1 MITTDS
7 IIPIAEARVLIV
19 DDDPTI
25 LDVLSD
31 YLASINMESVTA
43 EDGQAAL
50 QLATEQDFD
59 VAIVDLGL
67 PGISGL
73 ETIRRFKHIRPE
85 TEIIIFTGN
94 ASLESSLEAIREQVF
109 AYLCKPTGLHEIQL
123 VVSNAAERRK
133 LLRENK
139 MLIEQL
145 ERERS
150 ALKKQVKSA
159 QRALEHQISSAPEF
173 VGESAAIHRVR
184 QMIAEVAPTDMTVL
198 IRGESGTGKDVVARM
213 IHLHSGS
220 GEASFVKIN
229 CPAVPESLMESELFG
244 HERGAFTGSDRKK
257 PGRFEL
263 AENGTIFLDEIGEIP
278 MSMQVKLL
286 QAIEHKEFTRLG
298 GDRTIKVNTRI
309 QAATNAPLELQ
320 LEEGKFRSDLY
331 FRLNEYSITVPPLRE
346 RAEDIPLLVR
356 YFIQKYGEKYDRLDL
371 ALSSSTFSLMMNY
384 SWPGNV
390 RELETLMRR
399 FALTGREEILRQ
411 EMENL
416 AAELPQPTRNIGMK
430 PSFVYQPTTNL
441 KTNEVQTIMAAL
453 METHWNQYQAAKK
466 LGISYSTL
474 RRRIQK
480 YNLKEVSMDSFG
492 K

>member
-1 MITTDS
+1 MITAEP
-7 IIPIAEARVLIV
+7 IIPIAEARVLVV

-43 EDGQAAL
+43 EDGQTAL

-73 ETIRRFKHIRPE
+73 ETIRRLKKIRPE
-85 TEIIIFTGN
+85 TEVIIFTGN
-94 ASLESSLEAIREQVF
+94 ASLESSLEAIREHVF
-109 AYLCKPTGLHEIQL
+109 DYLRKPTGLQEIQL
-123 VVSNAAERRK
+123 VVRNAAERRS
-133 LLRENK
+133 LLQQNK

-145 ERERS
+145 SRERS

-173 VGESAAIHRVR
+173 VGESVAIQRVR

-213 IHLHSGS
+213 IHMHSGS
-220 GEASFVKIN
+220 GAETFVKIN

-278 MSMQVKLL
+278 QSMQVKLL

-298 GDRTIKVNTRI
+298 GDKTIKVNTRI
-309 QAATNAPLELQ
+309 LAATNAQ
-320 LEEGKFRSDLY
+320 LEQQLEDNQFRSDLY
-331 FRLNEYSITVPPLRE
+331 FRLNEYSITLSPLRE
-346 RAEDIPLLVR
+346 RVEDIPLLVR
-356 YFIQKYGEKYDRLDL
+356 YFIQKYGEKYDRTDL
-371 ALSSSTFSLMMNY
+371 TLSAETFSMMMKY
-384 SWPGNV
+384 PWPGNV

-399 FALTGREEILRQ
+399 FALTGREEILVHAI
-411 EMENL
+411 ENSV
-416 AAELPQPTRNIGMK
+416 AEIPEPTKNIAMK
-430 PSFVYQPTTNL
+430 PAFVYQPTTNL
-441 KTNEVQTIMAAL
+441 KTNEMQTIMAAL

-480 YNLKEVSMDSFG
+480 YNLKEVSMDSIG